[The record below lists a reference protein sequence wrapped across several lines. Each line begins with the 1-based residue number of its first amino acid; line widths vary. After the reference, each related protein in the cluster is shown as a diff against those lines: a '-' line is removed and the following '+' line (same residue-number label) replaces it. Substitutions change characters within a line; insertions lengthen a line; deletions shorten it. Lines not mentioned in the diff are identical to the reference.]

1 MLDVMVNRARRVN
14 AAVRRTQVKRHS
26 MWTPL
31 PGSAEAS
38 ALCAIARCASGPSID
53 PTFRVTVN
61 FHPDRKAGDLSLLQ
75 VLAKDGVLRSQF
87 ETRTSN
93 GGLTAFEGGA
103 RWRWESRIF
112 SGSYDIE
119 LPSRRPKYGALNHR
133 RRSVGGSPRFGS
145 SHFRLC
151 PHVLERTTF
160 CYPDSFF
167 EPTHFGNASN
177 MGLIDKCESDEC
189 DELDRYI
196 EAHVHG
202 PVSLSQDV
210 EALVLDECYRGT
222 QVSVDAMN
230 LPVRVEWHT
239 GFRVSIA
246 TIRRFPEYR
255 GEPTVKVAD
264 TLAVDGWITPAHLGA
279 AAVSGEYSYDDLK
292 KVWHYVARFA
302 ITE

>member
-1 MLDVMVNRARRVN
+1 
-14 AAVRRTQVKRHS
+14 
-26 MWTPL
+26 MWTP
-31 PGSAEAS
+31 PPDSPEDR
-38 ALCAIARCASGPSID
+38 ALSAIARFASGPSLD

-61 FHPDRKAGDLSLLQ
+61 FHPNRNVGNLSLLQ

-87 ETRTSN
+87 ETQTSN

-103 RWRWESRIF
+103 RWQWESRIF
-112 SGSYDIE
+112 SGAYDTE
-119 LPSRRPKYGALNHR
+119 SPSRRPKYGALNYR
-133 RRSVGGSPRFGS
+133 GRSVGGSPRFGS
-145 SHFRLC
+145 SHFRLA
-151 PHVLERTTF
+151 PHVLLRTTF

-167 EPTHFGNASN
+167 EPMHFGNVSN
-177 MGLIDKCESDEC
+177 MGLIVKCESDDC

-202 PVSLSQDV
+202 PVSLLRDV

-230 LPVRVEWHT
+230 LPVHTEWHS
-239 GFRVSIA
+239 GFRVSVD
-246 TIRRFPEYR
+246 TISQFPDYR
-255 GEPTVKVAD
+255 GQKIVELAD
-264 TLAVDGWITPAHLGA
+264 TLAVDGCITPAIIDS
-279 AAVSGEYSYDDLK
+279 AAVSGIYPYDDLK

>member
-1 MLDVMVNRARRVN
+1 
-14 AAVRRTQVKRHS
+14 

-31 PGSAEAS
+31 PGSAEAG
-38 ALCAIARCASGPSID
+38 ALSAIAGCASGPSID
-53 PTFRVTVN
+53 LTSRVTVN

-75 VLAKDGVLRSQF
+75 VLAEDGVLRSQF

-112 SGSYDIE
+112 SGVYDIE

-145 SHFRLC
+145 SHFRLS
-151 PHVLERTTF
+151 PHVLDRTTF

-167 EPTHFGNASN
+167 EPTNFGNASN
-177 MGLIDKCESDEC
+177 MGLIDACESDDC

-202 PVSLSQDV
+202 PVSLLQDV

-222 QVSVDAMN
+222 QVSVDAMK
-230 LPVRVEWHT
+230 LPVRVEWHC
-239 GFRVSIA
+239 GFRVSIG
-246 TIRRFPEYR
+246 TIRQFPDYR
-255 GEPTVKVAD
+255 GETIVKLAE
-264 TLAVDGWITPAHLGA
+264 TLAVDGWITPAIIGM
-279 AAVSGEYSYDDLK
+279 AVASEDYSYDDLK

-302 ITE
+302 IID

>member
-1 MLDVMVNRARRVN
+1 
-14 AAVRRTQVKRHS
+14 

-31 PGSAEAS
+31 PESAETNALS
-38 ALCAIARCASGPSID
+38 AVARCASGPSLD

-75 VLAKDGVLRSQF
+75 VLATDGVIRSQF

-103 RWRWESRIF
+103 RWQWESRIF
-112 SGSYDIE
+112 SGAYDIE
-119 LPSRRPKYGALNHR
+119 SPSRRPKYGALNHR
-133 RRSVGGSPRFGS
+133 RRPVGGSPRFGS
-145 SHFRLC
+145 SHFRLA
-151 PHVLERTTF
+151 PHVLQRTTF

-167 EPTHFGNASN
+167 EPMHFGNASN
-177 MGLIDKCESDEC
+177 MGLIDRCESDDC

-202 PVSLSQDV
+202 PVSLLQDV

-222 QVSVDAMN
+222 QVAVDAMK
-230 LPVRVEWHT
+230 LPVRVEWHS
-239 GFRVSIA
+239 GFRVSISS
-246 TIRRFPEYR
+246 IRQFPDYR
-255 GEPTVKVAD
+255 GETIVKIAD
-264 TLAVDGWITPAHLGA
+264 TLAVDGCITPAIIGA
-279 AAVSGEYSYDDLK
+279 AAVSGRYSYDDLK

-302 ITE
+302 IIE

>member
-1 MLDVMVNRARRVN
+1 MLYP
-14 AAVRRTQVKRHS
+14 
-26 MWTPL
+26 PL
-31 PGSAEAS
+31 PVVRLDRRSTPA
-38 ALCAIARCASGPSID
+38 
-53 PTFRVTVN
+53 FRVTVN

-75 VLAKDGVLRSQF
+75 VLATDGVLRSQF

-112 SGSYDIE
+112 SGAYDIE
-119 LPSRRPKYGALNHR
+119 SPSRRPKYGALNHR

-145 SHFRLC
+145 SHFRLAS
-151 PHVLERTTF
+151 HVLQRTTF

-167 EPTHFGNASN
+167 EPMHFGNASH
-177 MGLIDKCESDEC
+177 MGLIDACESDDCE
-189 DELDRYI
+189 ELDRYI

-210 EALVLDECYRGT
+210 EALVLDKCYHGT
-222 QVSVDAMN
+222 QVSVDAMK
-230 LPVRVEWHT
+230 LPVPVEWHS
-239 GFRVSIA
+239 GFSVSVD
-246 TIRRFPEYR
+246 TIRQFPDYR
-255 GEPTVKVAD
+255 GHMIVELAD
-264 TLAVDGWITPAHLGA
+264 TLAVDGWITPAIIGMA
-279 AAVSGEYSYDDLK
+279 AASGKYSYDDLK